1 LFIIF
6 PLLFYVVLLV
16 TEEKSS
22 SWAGKIVASYVTKR
36 LSQDAIQVSWS
47 WFREQVRSACHG
59 SGCRSG
65 QLIMVQDKSGQ
76 LIMVQDTGQ
85 VS

>member
-1 LFIIF
+1 M
-6 PLLFYVVLLV
+6 

-47 WFREQVRSACHG
+47 WFREQVRSLVMVQGVGQVIEHG
-59 SGCRSG
+59 SGSMSG
-65 QLIMVQDKSGQ
+65 QLVMVQGA
-76 LIMVQDTGQ
+76 GQ
-85 VS
+85 VSWSWFSE